1 MKAERL
7 KYRKLVKAMLMLFIH
22 QFQQQICNTKH
33 SHMSRYQQQQQK
45 LHQKL

>member
-7 KYRKLVKAMLMLFIH
+7 KYRKLVKAMLFIH
-22 QFQQQICNTKH
+22 QFQQQICNTKFT
-33 SHMSRYQQQQQK
+33 HMSRYQQQQQK